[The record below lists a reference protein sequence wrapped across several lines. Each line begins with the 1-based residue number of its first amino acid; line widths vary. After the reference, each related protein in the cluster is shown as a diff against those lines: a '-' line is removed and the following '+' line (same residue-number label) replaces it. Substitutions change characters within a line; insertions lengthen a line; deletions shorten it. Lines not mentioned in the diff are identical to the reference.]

1 MHVTIRS
8 VAGHAAATVPPADEL
23 VLGKLACQAGFVI
36 SFYDLSSPI
45 PGPSVHCC
53 TDEAPTGSR
62 PLDGQPI
69 DKTEGSCPL
78 PPGAAPSNP
87 QRRPRRKSAEGL
99 GGYDA

>member
-69 DKTEGSCPL
+69 DKTEGGL
-78 PPGAAPSNP
+78 A
-87 QRRPRRKSAEGL
+87 RYLRVRPRRIRKGGRAESLLKG
-99 GGYDA
+99 

>member
-69 DKTEGSCPL
+69 DKTEGAL
-78 PPGAAPSNP
+78 PATSGCGPVESAKAAA
-87 QRRPRRKSAEGL
+87 QKVC
-99 GGYDA
+99 